1 MSNPIPT
8 PTLSL
13 MRGGF
18 QMQDLRGYTLSIGLG
33 DYHYCDNHD
42 PAGADEDLDLPL
54 TNSIGRQLGGGIKP
68 TPTMEVA
75 VMHTDG
81 GGFVPIG
88 ECDDVAGYVPVTELS
103 GLIEAVWEHDW
114 DRVRSICNTEDN

>member
-1 MSNPIPT
+1 MRNIPSDPIPN
-8 PTLSL
+8 PTLAL

-18 QMQDLRGYTLSIGLG
+18 QMQDLRGYTLSIGIG
-33 DYHYCDNHD
+33 NSHYCDNRNPD
-42 PAGADEDLDLPL
+42 MYAETGAA
-54 TNSIGRQLGGGIKP
+54 R
-68 TPTMEVA
+68 TMEVA
-75 VMHTDG
+75 VIETDG

-88 ECDDVAGYVPVTELS
+88 VCDDVAGYVPVTELS